1 MTKRRIVASAV
12 TASAV
17 VAGLALAATDPVAA
31 APPEPQTGTFELP
44 TDFTFCEFPIV
55 ATLDG
60 KGKTIEKERFTIA
73 TSPGLKITLEAN
85 GNSYVFN
92 ATGSFKITPQ
102 ADGNVLYE
110 YRGNNLVSDPTVGFL
125 ALSGHFT
132 WLSDAD
138 GNSVRPL
145 STGTGRTTD
154 LCALLGP

>member
-1 MTKRRIVASAV
+1 M

-44 TDFTFCEFPIV
+44 TDFTFCAFPIV

-110 YRGNNLVSDPTVGFL
+110 YRGNNLVSDPSWPSSLQISTILMSLVRHIAPWRPARSRCSRDPRGR
-125 ALSGHFT
+125 AARWSGH
-132 WLSDAD
+132 
-138 GNSVRPL
+138 P
-145 STGTGRTTD
+145 
-154 LCALLGP
+154 